1 MQRHLSNAT
10 TISTFVKTATLTAA
24 GLVAALAL
32 AAILYFAPAAADPSS
47 APDPS
52 ATADHA
58 AAEQAAA
65 AEAEQAAAAEAEL
78 AAAGVEAE
86 ATIGSAQGVLVS
98 AATKVD
104 TTALEA
110 SVTQLADYKVL
121 SLDRVLELTDHTRS
135 TTQATADAVASAD
148 AAQAA
153 ADEAAAAEA
162 AAAEAAAAEAAA
174 ARANTPDGARALG
187 AELAASLHGWG
198 GDQFVCLDKLWTKES
213 SWIVDA
219 DNPSSSAYGIPQAL
233 PGHKMAS
240 AGGDWATSA
249 RTQIVWGLDYIKSSY
264 GSPCS
269 AWSHSV
275 AVNWY

>member
-1 MQRHLSNAT
+1 MQRHLIT
-10 TISTFVKTATLTAA
+10 TTTTSTFVKIAAFTAA
-24 GLVAALAL
+24 GLAAAVAL
-32 AAILYFAPAAADPSS
+32 AAILFFAPTGTDPSS
-47 APDPS
+47 APGS
-52 ATADHA
+52 SAAATAD
-58 AAEQAAA
+58 QAAA
-65 AEAEQAAAAEAEL
+65 VQAAAAEAEL
-78 AAAGVEAE
+78 AAAGAEAE

-135 TTQATADAVASAD
+135 ATQQTADAVAAAD
-148 AAQAA
+148 AAQMA

-162 AAAEAAAAEAAA
+162 AAAEVAAAEAAAAQA

-198 GDQFVCLDKLWTKES
+198 ADQFMCLDKLWTKES
-213 SWIVDA
+213 HWTVDA

-233 PGHKMAS
+233 PGNKMAS

-264 GSPCS
+264 GTPCS

-275 AVNWY
+275 AVDWY